1 MAAVRHRAARGRAES
16 SEWAQLLLLLLLP
29 QRPALPPHLVHHK
42 RVEVPAALLPG
53 LDALDGAALRGKHQ
67 RSGLVHGAHA
77 AGCGLEGRWWRAA
90 RREVD
95 VNRRHFLGGAAQRP

>member
-1 MAAVRHRAARGRAES
+1 MRQRAARGRAECC
-16 SEWAQLLLLLLLP
+16 ERAQLLLLPQVLP
-29 QRPALPPHLVHHK
+29 QRLALPPHLVHHK

-53 LDALDGAALRGKHQ
+53 LDALDGAALCGKHQ

-77 AGCGLEGRWWRAA
+77 AGRGLKGRWRRAA

-95 VNRRHFLGGAAQRP
+95 VNRRHFLGHQRP